1 VRRESLESLACAD
14 AYSRKFAH
22 YSFAIRCHIDREEIG
37 EEVVARYQINELGGL
52 RLIELAALDLGSI
65 VRPTLNTASVVV
77 TAKFGSQWAKQA
89 LGSGPR
95 GFHLLDLELR
105 GPYKDIQKRES
116 TNDRWDRQDTS
127 TIGVMA
133 LPFQQ

>member
-1 VRRESLESLACAD
+1 MRRESLESLACAD

-105 GPYKDIQKRES
+105 GRAVQGHSKE
-116 TNDRWDRQDTS
+116 
-127 TIGVMA
+127 GVNE
-133 LPFQQ
+133 